1 MTYRKKA
8 TALLL
13 ALASAFAMADDEPR
27 EMREIK
33 MADDAV
39 FWALVASVS
48 EEGRVACSK
57 NALAC
62 SGDRGELGL
71 ALLGGK
77 KSPESLKAFASML
90 RYRLDAGLSEDF
102 TCYALGKGRS
112 MSRELIGIKPSEL
125 RADCEQKFK
134 KAEAASP
141 SLLRGVDVN
150 SICSTEA
157 RIREISSTLADG
169 VKHGKRCALGDF

>member
-1 MTYRKKA
+1 MIYRNKA

-13 ALASAFAMADDEPR
+13 VLASAFAMADDGSR

-48 EEGRVACSK
+48 EEGRVACSQ

-90 RYRLDAGLSEDF
+90 RYRLDASLSEDF
-102 TCYALGKGRS
+102 TCYVLGKGHG

-125 RADCEQKFK
+125 RADCEKKFK
-134 KAEAASP
+134 TAEAASP

-157 RIREISSTLADG
+157 RILEVSSTLANG
-169 VKHGKRCALGDF
+169 VKRGKRCALGDF

>member
-1 MTYRKKA
+1 MTYKGKA

-13 ALASAFAMADDEPR
+13 ALVSAFAMADDETR

-48 EEGRVACSK
+48 EEGRVACSQ

-62 SGDRGELGL
+62 SDDRGELGL
-71 ALLGGK
+71 AMLGGK
-77 KSPESLKAFASML
+77 KSPEALKAFASML
-90 RYRLDAGLSEDF
+90 RYRLDASLSEDF

-134 KAEAASP
+134 KAEIASP
-141 SLLRGVDVN
+141 GLLRNVDVN

-157 RIREISSTLADG
+157 RIREASNALTDG

>member
-13 ALASAFAMADDEPR
+13 ALVSALAMADDETR

-48 EEGRVACSK
+48 EEGRVACSQ

-77 KSPESLKAFASML
+77 KSSESLKAFASML

-157 RIREISSTLADG
+157 RIREISSALADG
-169 VKHGKRCALGDF
+169 VKHGKRCAPGDF

>member
-1 MTYRKKA
+1 MINGKKA
-8 TALLL
+8 VTLLL
-13 ALASAFAMADDEPR
+13 TFFSAFAMAENESR

-48 EEGRVACSK
+48 EEGRIACSQ

-62 SGDRGELGL
+62 SGDRAELGL
-71 ALLGGK
+71 ALLGGR

-90 RYRLDAGLSEDF
+90 KYKLDAGLSEDF
-102 TCYALGKGRS
+102 MCYALGKGHN
-112 MSRELIGIKPSEL
+112 MSRELTRIKPDEL
-125 RADCEQKFK
+125 RSDCEQKLK

-150 SICSTEA
+150 SICSTDVS
-157 RIREISSTLADG
+157 IREISGALADG
-169 VKHGKRCALGDF
+169 VKHSKRCSPGDF

>member
-13 ALASAFAMADDEPR
+13 ALVSALAMADDEPR
-27 EMREIK
+27 EAREIK

-39 FWALVASVS
+39 FWAQVASVS
-48 EEGRVACSK
+48 EEGRVACSQ

-62 SGDRGELGL
+62 SDDRGELGL

-77 KSPESLKAFASML
+77 NAPASLKAFASML

-102 TCYALGKGRS
+102 TCYALDKGRS
-112 MSRELIGIKPSEL
+112 VFRELIGIKPSEL

-141 SLLRGVDVN
+141 TLLRGVDVD

-157 RIREISSTLADG
+157 RIRELSSTLADG
-169 VKHGKRCALGDF
+169 VKHGKRCAPGDF